1 MRRTHRLSVRL
12 IRWTIRYGFFL
23 LFLSNATL
31 VSAKSNASVSHP
43 STRNHNLSDG
53 SERGQTASADP
64 RSSVG
69 NAARLFRARD
79 ARSLPMG
86 VQESSIIP
94 FLMPIIWN
102 KRLANDS
109 AFAFLRQTAVQVV
122 NNGSSVRQLDGLS
135 GPGLAGLGTK
145 SRGFNVLLPP
155 MPDGGNSKIVFA
167 RIVTARCRST
177 LWMATAVT

>member
-64 RSSVG
+64 RGSVG
-69 NAARLFRARD
+69 NAARLVSRAR
-79 ARSLPMG
+79 RSLATDGSARVIHHP
-86 VQESSIIP
+86 V
-94 FLMPIIWN
+94 LN
-102 KRLANDS
+102 ANY
-109 AFAFLRQTAVQVV
+109 
-122 NNGSSVRQLDGLS
+122 
-135 GPGLAGLGTK
+135 LG
-145 SRGFNVLLPP
+145 
-155 MPDGGNSKIVFA
+155 
-167 RIVTARCRST
+167 
-177 LWMATAVT
+177 

>member
-23 LFLSNATL
+23 LFLSNVTL

-94 FLMPIIWN
+94 FLMPIIWD

-109 AFAFLRQTAVQVV
+109 LLH
-122 NNGSSVRQLDGLS
+122 SSVKRLCKSLTTDHLS
-135 GPGLAGLGTK
+135 GNLTDSA
-145 SRGFNVLLPP
+145 VL
-155 MPDGGNSKIVFA
+155 V
-167 RIVTARCRST
+167 
-177 LWMATAVT
+177 